1 MAYKIARGILNLI
14 VRLATHLQVYGRERI
29 PDSGSFVIASNH
41 LGRLDP
47 VLVYYFLDREDII
60 MLAAEKY
67 QKIALARWFAKQ
79 LGAIFVNRF
88 EADFGAVRQ
97 ALRRLQKG
105 GVLVLAPEG
114 TRSQTGALIEGRHGV
129 SFLAAK
135 AGVPIFP
142 VAVTGTEDRQV
153 YPQLR
158 RLRRAQVTIR
168 VGEPFTLPPLSGKER
183 EEALHGYTD
192 EIMCHIAALL
202 PPEYRGVYA
211 DHPRLQELLHTEHPA

>member
-14 VRLATHLQVYGRERI
+14 VRLVTRLKVYGRERI
-29 PDSGSFVIASNH
+29 PDAGSFVIASNH

-67 QKIALARWFAKQ
+67 KKIALARWFAKQ

-142 VAVTGTEDRQV
+142 VALTGTEDRQV

-168 VGEPFTLPPLSGKER
+168 VGEPFTLPPLSGKEQ
-183 EEALHGYTD
+183 GKK
-192 EIMCHIAALL
+192 
-202 PPEYRGVYA
+202 
-211 DHPRLQELLHTEHPA
+211 